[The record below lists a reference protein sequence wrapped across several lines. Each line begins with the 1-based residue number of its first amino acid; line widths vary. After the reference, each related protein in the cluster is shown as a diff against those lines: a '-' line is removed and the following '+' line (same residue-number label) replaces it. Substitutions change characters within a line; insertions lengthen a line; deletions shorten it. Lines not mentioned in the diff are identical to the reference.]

1 MKIFTG
7 PLKIITIVVVIFFS
21 LFIFAGVFFISP
33 LEPKSKP
40 SEAELNYEMVTAFD
54 SVTQPFLAGESSF
67 REVKVE
73 GEHKFEF
80 TIERQFKTA
89 TSYFEKIHA
98 PAVAAGWQL
107 IYISPTKRIYQAPS
121 GEYFSEAQL
130 LYHSDSY
137 RIRCIFLRR
146 LPNDTKN
153 GR

>member
-7 PLKIITIVVVIFFS
+7 PLKIITIVVVICFS
-21 LFIFAGVFFISP
+21 LFIFTGVFFISP
-33 LEPKSKP
+33 LEPKGKL
-40 SEAELNYEMVTAFD
+40 SEAELNYEMVTAFG
-54 SVTQPFLAGESSF
+54 SVTQPFLAGEYSF

-73 GEHKFEF
+73 GEYKFEF
-80 TIERQFKTA
+80 TIERRFKTA

-107 IYISPTKRIYQAPS
+107 IYTSPIKRIYQAPS
-121 GEYFSEAQL
+121 GEYFNEAQL
-130 LYHSDSY
+130 LYYSDSY

-146 LPNDTKN
+146 LPDDTKN